1 MNIQGAET
9 ETDRETQRETQRET
23 ERETQR
29 LAVRLRA
36 EDAKLQR
43 EPAGALL

>member
-9 ETDRETQRETQRET
+9 ETDRETQRET

-29 LAVRLRA
+29 LVVRLRA
-36 EDAKLQR
+36 EVARLQR
-43 EPAGALL
+43 EPVGARL